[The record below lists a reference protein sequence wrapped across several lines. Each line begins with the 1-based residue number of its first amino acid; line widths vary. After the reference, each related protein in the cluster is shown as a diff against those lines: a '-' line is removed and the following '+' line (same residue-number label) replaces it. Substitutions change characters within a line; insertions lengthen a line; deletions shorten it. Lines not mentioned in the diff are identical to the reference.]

1 MIWIGATGNRLVGEI
16 FEADGP
22 GSVVMLHGG
31 GQTRHTWRRAA
42 KRLQQ
47 QGIACLTFDQRGHG
61 DSDWIDAGDYLLDD
75 FLADVERVL
84 DDWGRPCVLIGT
96 SLGGLV
102 SMMAAG
108 TQRPLIRGLAM
119 IDTAPQLNPREIEWL
134 VEFLGAD
141 AERGFESP
149 TAAAAHLQ
157 RYFPDLDI
165 AADSIEKSLRQGPDG
180 RWHRHWDVRVVLGQR
195 NSIALPHEA
204 ALHERARR
212 IRVPFALVRAGAS
225 DLVSDAAVERLRGCA
240 PQLELIEMPGL
251 HHLFSG
257 DESLQIVDR
266 IDSFMQRALRN

>member
-1 MIWIGATGNRLVGEI
+1 MTWIGAAGNRLVGEI

-84 DDWGRPCVLIGT
+84 DDWGHPCVLMGT

-102 SMMAAG
+102 GMMAAS
-108 TQRPLIRGLAM
+108 TQRPLIRGLVM

-149 TAAAAHLQ
+149 AAAAAHLQ

-165 AADSIEKSLRQGPDG
+165 ATDSIEKSLRQGPEG
-180 RWHRHWDVRVVLGQR
+180 RWHRHWDVRVVLGER

-212 IRVPFALVRAGAS
+212 IRVPFALLRAGAS
-225 DLVSDAAVERLRGCA
+225 DLVSDKAVERLRGCA

-257 DESLQIVDR
+257 DESLQIIDR
-266 IDSFMQRALRN
+266 IDPFLRRALQN